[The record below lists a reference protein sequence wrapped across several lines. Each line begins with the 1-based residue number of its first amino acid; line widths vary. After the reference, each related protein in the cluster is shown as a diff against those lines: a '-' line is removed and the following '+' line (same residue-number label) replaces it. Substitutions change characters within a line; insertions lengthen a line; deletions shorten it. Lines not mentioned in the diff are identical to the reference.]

1 MLGSLLAI
9 TCVSVLM
16 LGSLLAITCVSN
28 LETKNVGPHL
38 LSAFQDL
45 SKDLDKAFYLYL
57 CPKDSRH
64 LQNSPCKNPKT
75 LRQLTSLLSSHAL
88 SFDLGLD

>member
-1 MLGSLLAI
+1 MLE
-9 TCVSVLM
+9 
-16 LGSLLAITCVSN
+16 SLLAITCVSN
-28 LETKNVGPHL
+28 LQKTNMGPYL
-38 LSAFQDL
+38 LSTLQEL

-64 LQNSPCKNPKT
+64 LQNSPCKIPK
-75 LRQLTSLLSSHAL
+75 LLPQLASLLSSHAL